1 MRAPDPVLVLR
12 AQAGEA
18 EALDELLRLTQGPLH
33 RYIRRLLG
41 DDAAAEDVLQE
52 TLLRIARKLQW
63 LGEPSVYRAWAYRV
77 ASREAGRHRGRRR
90 PMQPLEEAEDMAAA
104 GEPEPIGDAEREVL
118 RGAIDKLSARSRAVV
133 ALRYWDDL
141 PLAEIADVLEIPLGT
156 VKSRLG
162 YGLRQLR
169 LKLKEER

>member
-1 MRAPDPVLVLR
+1 MRAPDPVLVFR

-18 EALDELLRLTQGPLH
+18 EALDELLRLSQGPLH

-52 TLLRIARKLQW
+52 TLLRIARKLRW
-63 LGEPSVYRAWAYRV
+63 LGEPSFYRAWAFRV
-77 ASREAGRHRGRRR
+77 ASREVQRHLGRRR
-90 PMQPLEEAEDMAAA
+90 PSHPLEEAEDLAAVS
-104 GEPEPIGDAEREVL
+104 GDEPVSDAEREAL
-118 RGAIDKLSARSRAVV
+118 RQAIDRLSPASRAVV

-169 LKLKEER
+169 LRLKEEG